1 MSQPQNNNTF
11 PKSNPPTTSLQALLH
26 PKILTYKTIITAF
39 LTDLYTDIFQRSNR
53 IVNTYTFQELT
64 QLPMIINEK
73 LYLSLTNHAKCFITL
88 PQFSN
93 GIYTLLYDDLD
104 NKLLNTFKIYDFNN
118 DTIIHKNDVY
128 LILSHFH
135 LIENPSTTLHVLEDI
150 INNFFGEND
159 EMSFNTYET
168 HIYNTNCD
176 IALLLVVF
184 ITNYLILYRKEEMKL
199 FKKLYMKSNKY
210 HPSCSNEEL
219 KYNVDIDKYT
229 YTHELIEYV
238 NKLHLKERPD
248 PRIHSNN
255 NNNSCSSNNN
265 IDLDNSDD
273 SIIISDS
280 EEEKDLND
288 LNTFEKDMNSIF
300 NRINGD
306 SFKLQKTLC
315 PSRSFTIKSFTSE
328 QEQNN
333 SSKKLRHVAT
343 VDLAHSKTSNDL
355 MYFSG
360 LINSINNKNTLN
372 KSSQKNANVNVLTV
386 HHNLLNSSCQDD
398 SALSNN
404 QNQNRTSSSF
414 SKQQPQ
420 QSSLQSNTIL
430 PNGNTTTP
438 DIVLPSSSTATL
450 SHTLP
455 ESVLITESKKA
466 NNFQLL
472 KSITSYSPLLNGRK
486 ANSTS
491 KRPISFGVGS
501 LNENCKSPIIFVYKC
516 EDDITTEI
524 KMKLILVN
532 KYIFIFKKEEKTN
545 YFAFKRFFP
554 IVSIFP
560 SLMRMNK
567 KITKINFHSSVHNYV
582 TTRTYIG
589 ENNNADIERFI
600 NEMNK
605 RNGYTSISN
614 DYELQNEI
622 GRGKFGHVLLAKY
635 IKGDKRDK
643 HVYAVKI
650 IKKNP
655 ACEEEYKINRWE
667 SSIFSMLV
675 NITHP
680 NVIRCYNKY
689 ETIDRILFVY
699 EYIEGH
705 DLKTFI
711 KKSYD
716 LNRKVNM
723 IALSL
728 QIIEGICY
736 IHKLG
741 IIHRDIKTT
750 NILVDIVHDNT
761 IKIIDFGLS
770 RVLGHVEFS
779 LDPYGSLCFK
789 APEILKSIPYSFK
802 VDVWAIGVTLYYL
815 VFKQLPFEKGSKN
828 EIKKSILSEPIVFPI
843 NNLRFEGN
851 KGNNFVMNIIKD
863 CLERDID
870 KRPYSAELFYKHLDK
885 AKRESIYT
893 TNNTNTTD

>member
-1 MSQPQNNNTF
+1 MSQTQSNNNF
-11 PKSNPPTTSLQALLH
+11 PKSKTSSSQSTLTTSLKDLLL

-73 LYLSLTNHAKCFITL
+73 LYFSLTNHAKGLLTL

-93 GIYTLLYDDLD
+93 GIYELLYDDLD

-118 DTIIHKNDVY
+118 DTIIHKKDVY

-135 LIENPSTTLHVLEDI
+135 LIENPSTTLQDLEHI
-150 INNFFGEND
+150 INVFFGEND
-159 EMSFNTYET
+159 DMSFTTYET
-168 HIYNTNCD
+168 HIYHTNCD
-176 IALLLVVF
+176 IALLLVIF
-184 ITNYLILYRKEEMKL
+184 ITNYLILYRKKEMKL
-199 FKKLYMKSNKY
+199 FKKLYMKTNKY
-210 HPSCSNEEL
+210 HPSRSNKEL
-219 KYNVDIDKYT
+219 KYNVDLDKYT
-229 YTHELIEYV
+229 YTRELVEYV
-238 NKLHLKERPD
+238 NKLRLKERPD
-248 PRIHSNN
+248 PKIRSSSNN
-255 NNNSCSSNNN
+255 HNNN

-280 EEEKDLND
+280 EEEKDLDD
-288 LNTFEKDMNSIF
+288 LHTFEKDMNSIF
-300 NRINGD
+300 SRINGD

-315 PSRSFTIKSFTSE
+315 PSRSFTIKSFVSE
-328 QEQNN
+328 QEQNT
-333 SSKKLRHVAT
+333 SAKKLRHVAT

-360 LINSINNKNTLN
+360 LINSINTKNTLN
-372 KSSQKNANVNVLTV
+372 QNSQKNINVVNV

-404 QNQNRTSSSF
+404 PNQNRTSSSF
-414 SKQQPQ
+414 SKPKP
-420 QSSLQSNTIL
+420 SLHSNSIL
-430 PNGNTTTP
+430 PNGNTTHE
-438 DIVLPSSSTATL
+438 IVLPSNSTASL

-455 ESVLITESKKA
+455 ESVLLAESKKA

-491 KRPISFGVGS
+491 KRPMSFGLGS

-532 KYIFIFKKEEKTN
+532 KYIFVFKKEEKNN
-545 YFAFKRFFP
+545 YFTFKKFFP

-582 TTRTYIG
+582 TTRTFIG

-667 SSIFSMLV
+667 SSIFNMLV

-728 QIIEGICY
+728 QIIEGIFY

-750 NILVDIVHDNT
+750 NILVDIVHDNK

-802 VDVWAIGVTLYYL
+802 IDVWAIGVTLYYL

-828 EIKKSILSEPIVFPI
+828 EIKKSILSEPIAFPI

-851 KGNNFVMNIIKD
+851 KGNNFVINIIKD

-870 KRPYSAELFYKHLDK
+870 KRPSSEDLFYKQIDK
-885 AKRESIYT
+885 AKREGVY
-893 TNNTNTTD
+893 NNNDIH